1 MKLKP
6 ASLLKRDYAQA
17 FVCFSP
23 HAFTLKKHTTQA
35 SSVWITNN
43 HCLLRL
49 SLIPQLT
56 EYLLCAKIMHWG
68 HQNDKVW
75 VPGFFSKW
83 GSKQAKS

>member
-1 MKLKP
+1 MKMKP

-17 FVCFSP
+17 FVCFSL

-35 SSVWITNN
+35 SSVWIINN

-49 SLIPQLT
+49 SLIPQL
-56 EYLLCAKIMHWG
+56 LSISWGHWG
-68 HQNDKVW
+68 HQNDQVW

-83 GSKQAKS
+83 GGRQAKS